1 MKKIALSV
9 GAIAIGA
16 GVVHAAESST
26 LNQYQQTKAWSVQ
39 AALRGF
45 YDDNIGTQPSDE
57 TDSFGIQFNPSVNY
71 GHAGEQTS
79 FNLGYSLSA
88 RFYEE
93 EIPGRT
99 DKEDYTHTFEAE
111 LSHAFSPRASIYA
124 SEAFVMGQE
133 PDVLRDPAGT
143 IRQQGDNI
151 RNFFNV
157 SLDFAVTQLLGFQVG
172 YDNSWYDYEDEGPL
186 VDVFGNILAPSSSGQ
201 LDRME
206 HVLNFDSHWN
216 LSPQTLGIV
225 GYAISFTGFDGDEA
239 IKGNVNVPASLV
251 ASDDRDS
258 RGHTIY
264 VGAQH
269 VFNPTLSGNIKV
281 GGQYYDYINNSANES
296 QWSPYVQGGL
306 DYKYQDATTF
316 SVGFSYSRTA
326 ANESG
331 ASFGAGGYVLDTEM
345 GSLFGSVTRRLTERW
360 TGTLSAVF
368 QNAEYNAP
376 GLASVDGEGFL
387 YTQFSANLN
396 YKINQTWSAMASY
409 HYDDMDSDVGRSYQR
424 NRVHLGV
431 SAGF

>member
-39 AALRGF
+39 ASLRGF

-57 TDSFGIQFNPSVNY
+57 TESFGIQFNPSINY
-71 GHAGEQTS
+71 GYAGEQTS
-79 FNLGYSLSA
+79 LNLGYSLSA

-93 EIPGRT
+93 EIPDRT
-99 DKEDYTHTFEAE
+99 DKEDFTHTFEAD

-124 SEAFVMGQE
+124 SEAFVVGQE

-151 RNFFNV
+151 RNFFDV
-157 SLDFAVTQLLGFQVG
+157 DLELGVTELLGFQFG
-172 YDNSWYDYEDEGPL
+172 YGNSWYDYDDEGPL
-186 VDVFGNILAPSSSGQ
+186 LDGFGNVIQASSSGQ

-206 HVLNFDSHWN
+206 HVFNIDSQWR
-216 LSPQTLGIV
+216 LSPQTLGIL
-225 GYAISFTGFDGDEA
+225 GYAFSFTDFDGDEA
-239 IKGNVNVPASLV
+239 IKGNVLVPASLTV
-251 ASDDRDS
+251 SDDRNN
-258 RGHTIY
+258 RGHTLY

-269 VFNPTLSGNIKV
+269 VFNPTLSGTVKV
-281 GGQYYDYINNSANES
+281 GGQYYDYINNPANES
-296 QWSPYVQGGL
+296 QWSPYVQGSL
-306 DYKYQDATTF
+306 TYEYQEATTLD
-316 SVGFSYSRTA
+316 VGFSYSRTA

-331 ASFGAGGYVLDTEM
+331 ANYGGTGYVLDTEM
-345 GSLFGSVTRRLTERW
+345 GALFGTITRRLTERW
-360 TGTLSAVF
+360 TGSLSAVF

-376 GLASVDGEGFL
+376 GLASIDGEGFL
-387 YTQFSANLN
+387 YTQLSANLN

-409 HYDDMDSDVGRSYQR
+409 HYDDMDSDVGRSYKR